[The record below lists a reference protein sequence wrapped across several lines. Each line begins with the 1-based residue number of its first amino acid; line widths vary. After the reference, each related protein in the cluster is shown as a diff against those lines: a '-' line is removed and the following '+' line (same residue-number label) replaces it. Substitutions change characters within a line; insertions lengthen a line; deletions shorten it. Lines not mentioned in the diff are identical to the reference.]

1 MQGAWGGGGH
11 ASPGHE
17 SLSDAEAEGGA
28 RRRGAGLRS
37 PASPRREP
45 SSGLRAGTLVG
56 AAEVV
61 HGKFLELGPWRRESR
76 ELGASGGGTAPRV
89 GTGWLGAAGA

>member
-1 MQGAWGGGGH
+1 M
-11 ASPGHE
+11 
-17 SLSDAEAEGGA
+17 
-28 RRRGAGLRS
+28 
-37 PASPRREP
+37 
-45 SSGLRAGTLVG
+45 G